1 MWILTFAAF
10 VVALVCGRGL
20 ASPFARSANWYRQT
34 WTPRV
39 FPLGSLCHDIVEHLE
54 VLPVS
59 PMQSSLASS
68 APMLVVDL
76 DLSFQIGGDCFRLSP
91 A

>member
-1 MWILTFAAF
+1 M
-10 VVALVCGRGL
+10 
-20 ASPFARSANWYRQT
+20 YRQT

-59 PMQSSLASS
+59 PMQSSLTS
-68 APMLVVDL
+68 AAVMFIVDL
-76 DLSFQIGGDCFRLSP
+76 DLSFQMGVDCFRLSP